1 MEKLPMI
8 RWFLLI
14 LISAMLS
21 TSIIADSLYDNART
35 PFYGSARRVIDVGHV
50 LTVYVSESSSAV
62 QQASTSTERESS
74 LAATVDSSWEQIS
87 DLLGNE
93 TITQERAYSLNGEDG
108 YNGSGQT
115 SRRSQVKAVISCV
128 VTEILDNGNL
138 YIEGIHKIKV
148 NDELETIR
156 IAGIVRPGDISG
168 ANSVFSYQIAKAEIA
183 VNGDGVVAA
192 KQSPGLMTKV
202 FNWLF

>member
-1 MEKLPMI
+1 MKNRLSL
-8 RWFLLI
+8 LLI
-14 LISAMLS
+14 SFLVFTPIY
-21 TSIIADSLYDNART
+21 ADSLYDNART

-50 LTVYVSESSSAV
+50 VTVYVSESASAV

-74 LAATVDSSWEQIS
+74 LAATIDSSWEQIS

-93 TITQERAYSLNGEDG
+93 TITQERAYELNGQDA
-108 YNGSGQT
+108 YNGAGQT
-115 SRRSQVKAVISCV
+115 SRRSQVKAVVSSV

-138 YIEGIHKIKV
+138 YIEGIHKVKV

-156 IAGIVRPGDISG
+156 IAGVIRPGDISP
-168 ANSVFSYQIAKAEIA
+168 ANSVFSYQIAKAEIS
-183 VNGDGVVAA
+183 VNGQGVVAA